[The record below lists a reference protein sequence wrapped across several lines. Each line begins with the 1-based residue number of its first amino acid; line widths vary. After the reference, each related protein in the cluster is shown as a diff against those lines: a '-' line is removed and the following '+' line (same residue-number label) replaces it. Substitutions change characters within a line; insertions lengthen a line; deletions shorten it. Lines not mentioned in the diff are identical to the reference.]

1 MTVLQVHGPLGS
13 GSAAP
18 VAGSR
23 SRGPGGPVP
32 KDEVLVPGRLEAL
45 LCAAGA
51 GFKSPPQTACKHNT
65 RHQAPAGLVARWT
78 PEAGAAAPRGDG
90 WRSTHPQR
98 RSRRRVQDA
107 GRSDPP
113 AAHGALERR
122 RDRLRRPH
130 RIPCHFLGYFQ
141 KIHSFSRSWH
151 HRCELAP
158 PSRPRRT
165 EFKCGGEEGQV
176 EGALG

>member
-1 MTVLQVHGPLGS
+1 VTVLQVHGPLGS

-32 KDEVLVPGRLEAL
+32 KDEVLVPCRLEAL
-45 LCAAGA
+45 LCAGGA
-51 GFKSPPQTACKHNT
+51 GFKSPPQTACKLDT
-65 RHQAPAGLVARWT
+65 QQLA
-78 PEAGAAAPRGDG
+78 EAGAAAQRGDG

-130 RIPCHFLGYFQ
+130 RIPCHFLFVVIFKKYT
-141 KIHSFSRSWH
+141 HSLFASVR
-151 HRCELAP
+151 RPCALAP